1 MSAARAGS
9 VTLSNLRA
17 ANVVGTGNLKS
28 GLVAT
33 GTSVSISALS
43 RTLVD
48 SNAPKKL
55 ELVAGI
61 GPPSVKLATC
71 SCSGRRGSPSEL
83 FLNVFALRDSSRKKY
98 RPLPR
103 KVFEPLLVLTFTRP
117 PDARPYSAEN

>member
-1 MSAARAGS
+1 MLTLAIKGAMSAARAGS
-9 VTLSNLRA
+9 VTLSNRRA
-17 ANVVGTGNLKS
+17 ANVDGTGNLKS

-61 GPPSVKLATC
+61 GPPSVKPATC

-83 FLNVFALRDSSRKKY
+83 FLNVFAFRNTANDKLM
-98 RPLPR
+98 L
-103 KVFEPLLVLTFTRP
+103 
-117 PDARPYSAEN
+117 SAEICLNQPLSPYPCST